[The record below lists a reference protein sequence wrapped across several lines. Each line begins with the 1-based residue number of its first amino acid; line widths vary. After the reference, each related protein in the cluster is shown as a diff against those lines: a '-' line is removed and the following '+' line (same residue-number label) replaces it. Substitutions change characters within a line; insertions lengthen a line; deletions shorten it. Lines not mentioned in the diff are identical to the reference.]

1 MSRVRNNT
9 TKEAKG
15 NVFKKNCQQFYT
27 WGFFLIKLMHFT
39 SFVIVQ
45 YLEKIELVKENSISD
60 YLEIWYC

>member
-15 NVFKKNCQQFYT
+15 NVFIKNCQQFYT
-27 WGFFLIKLMHFT
+27 WGFILIKLMHFT

-45 YLEKIELVKENSISD
+45 YLEKIELVIENSISD